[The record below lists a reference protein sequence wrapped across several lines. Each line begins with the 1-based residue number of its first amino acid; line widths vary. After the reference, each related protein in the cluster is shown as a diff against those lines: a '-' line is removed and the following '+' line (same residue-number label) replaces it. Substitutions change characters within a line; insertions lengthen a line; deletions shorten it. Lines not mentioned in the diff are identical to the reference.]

1 MMTEEKVASKVAELM
16 ETLDQIKKYKAVT
29 KSLKKFGVI
38 VGGSVTVFFA
48 ILTIF
53 ELLEFDHILN
63 TTWFFIVA
71 FLALLIPIAGLLG
84 GMFLMRKQINSVKE
98 GEWRLKISKGF
109 SSSLKLLVDMDWDR
123 TLQDISNG
131 RLGYSIYGLIKV
143 GTYIIVSVSA
153 FELFWNGLT
162 LIILQSIVSAGAIF
176 WGLFGVLL
184 VIAILAN
191 DLMKRYRELRA
202 LDTLVWELRWF
213 SFEFGRAEFQT

>member
-38 VGGSVTVFFA
+38 VGGSVTVYFA
-48 ILTIF
+48 ILTLF
-53 ELLEFDHILN
+53 EMLEFEHVLN
-63 TTWFFIVA
+63 TISFFVVA
-71 FLALLIPIAGLLG
+71 FLSLLIPIAGLLG
-84 GMFLMRKQINSVKE
+84 GMFFMRKQINSVKE
-98 GEWRLKISKGF
+98 GEWRLEISKGF
-109 SSSLKLLVDMDWDR
+109 SSSLKLLVDMNWDR

-143 GTYIIVSVSA
+143 GTYIVVSVSA
-153 FELFWNGLT
+153 FEFFWNGLT
-162 LIILQSIVSAGAIF
+162 LILLQSIVSAGAIF

-184 VIAILAN
+184 VIVLLAN

>member
-48 ILTIF
+48 ILTLF
-53 ELLEFDHILN
+53 EMLEFEHVLN

-71 FLALLIPIAGLLG
+71 FFSLLIPIAGLLG
-84 GMFLMRKQINSVKE
+84 GMFFMRKQINSVKE
-98 GEWRLKISKGF
+98 GEWRLELSKGF
-109 SSSLKLLVDMDWDR
+109 SSSLKLLVDMNWDR

-143 GTYIIVSVSA
+143 GTYIVVSVSA
-153 FELFWNGLT
+153 FEFFWNGLT
-162 LIILQSIVSAGAIF
+162 LILLQSIVSAGAMF

-184 VIAILAN
+184 VIVLLAN

>member
-16 ETLDQIKKYKAVT
+16 ETIDQIKKFKAVT

-48 ILTIF
+48 ILTLF
-53 ELLEFDHILN
+53 EMLEFDHVLN
-63 TTWFFIVA
+63 TTWFFLVA
-71 FLALLIPIAGLLG
+71 FLSLLIPITGLLG
-84 GMFLMRKQINSVKE
+84 GMFFMRKQINSVKE
-98 GEWRLKISKGF
+98 GEWRLEISKGF
-109 SSSLKLLVDMDWDR
+109 SSSLKLLVDMNWDR

-131 RLGYSIYGLIKV
+131 RLGYSIYGLIKL

-162 LIILQSIVSAGAIF
+162 LILLQSIVSAGAIF

-191 DLMKRYRELRA
+191 DLVKRYRELRA

>member
-16 ETLDQIKKYKAVT
+16 ETIDQIKKYKAVT

-84 GMFLMRKQINSVKE
+84 GMFFMRKQINSVKE
-98 GEWRLKISKGF
+98 GEWRLEISKGF
-109 SSSLKLLVDMDWDR
+109 SSSLKLLVDMNWDR

-184 VIAILAN
+184 VIAVLAN

>member
-1 MMTEEKVASKVAELM
+1 MMTEEKVASKIAELM

-48 ILTIF
+48 ILTLF
-53 ELLEFDHILN
+53 EVLEFEHVLN
-63 TTWFFIVA
+63 TTSFFVVA
-71 FLALLIPIAGLLG
+71 FLSLLIPITGLFG
-84 GMFLMRKQINSVKE
+84 GMFFMRKQINSVKE
-98 GEWRLKISKGF
+98 GEWRQDVSKGF
-109 SSSLKLLVDMDWDR
+109 SSNLKLLVDMNWDR

-143 GTYIIVSVSA
+143 GTYIIVTVSA

-162 LIILQSIVSAGAIF
+162 LILFQSIVSAGAIF

-184 VIAILAN
+184 VIVLLAN
-191 DLMKRYRELRA
+191 DLVKRYRELRA

>member
-48 ILTIF
+48 ILTLF
-53 ELLEFDHILN
+53 EVLEFEHVLN
-63 TTWFFIVA
+63 TTSFFVVA
-71 FLALLIPIAGLLG
+71 FLSLLIPITGLFG
-84 GMFLMRKQINSVKE
+84 GMFFMRKQINSVKE
-98 GEWRLKISKGF
+98 GEWRQDVSKGF
-109 SSSLKLLVDMDWDR
+109 SSNLKLLIDMNWDR

-153 FELFWNGLT
+153 FELFWNGFT
-162 LIILQSIVSAGAIF
+162 LILFQSIVSAGAIF

-184 VIAILAN
+184 VIVLLAN
-191 DLMKRYRELRA
+191 DLVKRYRELRA

>member
-38 VGGSVTVFFA
+38 VGGSVTVYFA
-48 ILTIF
+48 ILTLF
-53 ELLEFDHILN
+53 EMLEFEHVLN
-63 TTWFFIVA
+63 TISFFVVA
-71 FLALLIPIAGLLG
+71 FLSLLIPIVGLLG
-84 GMFLMRKQINSVKE
+84 GMFFMRKQINSVKE
-98 GEWRLKISKGF
+98 GEWRLEISKGF
-109 SSSLKLLVDMDWDR
+109 SSSLKLLVDMNWDR

-143 GTYIIVSVSA
+143 GTYIVVSVSA
-153 FELFWNGLT
+153 FEFFWNGLT
-162 LIILQSIVSAGAIF
+162 LVLLQSIVSAGAMF

-184 VIAILAN
+184 VIVLLAN

>member
-1 MMTEEKVASKVAELM
+1 MMTEEKVASKIAELM

-48 ILTIF
+48 ILTLF
-53 ELLEFDHILN
+53 EVLEFEHVLN
-63 TTWFFIVA
+63 TTSFFVVA
-71 FLALLIPIAGLLG
+71 FLSLLIPITGLFG
-84 GMFLMRKQINSVKE
+84 GMFFMRKQINSVKE
-98 GEWRLKISKGF
+98 GEWRQDVSKGF
-109 SSSLKLLVDMDWDR
+109 SSNLKLLVDMNWDR

-143 GTYIIVSVSA
+143 GTYIIVTVSA

-162 LIILQSIVSAGAIF
+162 LVLFQSIVSAGAIF

-184 VIAILAN
+184 VIVLLAN
-191 DLMKRYRELRA
+191 DLVKRYRELRA

>member
-16 ETLDQIKKYKAVT
+16 ETIDQIKKYKAVT

-84 GMFLMRKQINSVKE
+84 GMFFMRKQINSVKE
-98 GEWRLKISKGF
+98 GEWRLEISKGF
-109 SSSLKLLVDMDWDR
+109 SSSLKLLVDMNWDR

-131 RLGYSIYGLIKV
+131 
-143 GTYIIVSVSA
+143 
-153 FELFWNGLT
+153 
-162 LIILQSIVSAGAIF
+162 
-176 WGLFGVLL
+176 
-184 VIAILAN
+184 
-191 DLMKRYRELRA
+191 
-202 LDTLVWELRWF
+202 
-213 SFEFGRAEFQT
+213 

>member
-16 ETLDQIKKYKAVT
+16 ETIDQIKKYKAVT

-84 GMFLMRKQINSVKE
+84 GMFFMRKQINSVKE
-98 GEWRLKISKGF
+98 GEWRLEISKGF

-184 VIAILAN
+184 VIAVLAN